1 MTNGSPHNE
10 RVKNTSMVTP
20 NPIASFNVLCSTF
33 GEGCTTARCVAVM
46 ATRIV
51 IVSWEGEV
59 GGMMVPSKNL
69 KNQERS
75 VGRVDIDGGKPVAD
89 IDKHT

>member
-1 MTNGSPHNE
+1 
-10 RVKNTSMVTP
+10 
-20 NPIASFNVLCSTF
+20 
-33 GEGCTTARCVAVM
+33 M

-69 KNQERS
+69 KNQEQS

-89 IDKHT
+89 IDKHSWNWEKVVCEAIEIRKL